1 MGTQAPAIA
10 EEERMRRDVG
20 GLEAGF
26 SLVEM
31 LVALTITLIISGAMF
46 GLLSGGQSA
55 FRREP
60 ELTDR
65 QQNARIAMNLI
76 VKDVAN
82 AGIGMPAF
90 VQTFTR
96 SLNAPTGAPTNSEN
110 VGTDEIEILANDTS
124 KDNEAVC
131 NNPGNGNSVNLTLVR
146 GDAEIPP
153 DTPVMLLFDDGTW
166 TFRNVVNNSTNSSGA
181 GSCTNGGGARH
192 VQLNVNSG
200 VDTSGMNTPSGV
212 CKPSGNGL
220 GNAGA
225 PTDCV
230 TYNSVTTCG
239 VSNNGCPNYGPVA
252 GTPCCTVTSV
262 SFGEIIHYRIRN
274 DTSGVPVLERRS
286 TADAAGG
293 WRVVATGIEDLQV
306 QYSQASAPATWIDSA
321 PAVVANNF
329 GTLINQVRV
338 TVVARSEA
346 RNIQGATTSTSGK
359 TNIRGSLTSVV
370 APRATLVNLAND
382 TSAGRQW
389 W

>member
-1 MGTQAPAIA
+1 MDSKVPAIS

-20 GLEAGF
+20 GAEAGF

-76 VKDVAN
+76 MKDIAN

-90 VQTFTR
+90 IQTFR
-96 SLNAPTGAPTNSEN
+96 PSLDAPTGAPTNSEN
-110 VGTDEIEILANDTS
+110 VGTDEIEILANDTT

-131 NNPGNGNSVNLTLVR
+131 NNPGNGNSVNIRLLR
-146 GDAEIPP
+146 GAANIAPN
-153 DTPVMLLFDDGTW
+153 TPVMLLFDDGTW
-166 TFRNVVNNSTNSSGA
+166 TFRNVTDTSNPNTGA
-181 GSCTNGGGARH
+181 GYCQAGNDH
-192 VQLNVNSG
+192 VNLNVNTG
-200 VDTSGMNTPSGV
+200 GDTSGMNTSGGV
-212 CKPSGNGL
+212 CKPSATGL
-220 GNAGA
+220 GNAGG

-239 VSNNGCPNYGPVA
+239 ASTTACPNYPTDGP
-252 GTPCCTVTSV
+252 PCCTVTSIA
-262 SFGEIIHYRIRN
+262 FGEIIHYRIR
-274 DTSGVPVLERRS
+274 DDASGVPVLQRS
-286 TADAAGG
+286 TTTDPAGG
-293 WRVVATGIEDLQV
+293 WRVVASGIEDLQV
-306 QYSQASAPATWIDSA
+306 QYSQASAPTTWIDSA
-321 PAVVANNF
+321 PAVVTSNF
-329 GTLINQVRV
+329 ATLINQVRV
-338 TVVARSEA
+338 TIVARSEA

-359 TNIRGSLTSVV
+359 TNIRGSVTSIGS
-370 APRATLVNLAND
+370 PRATLIHLAND
-382 TSAGRQW
+382 TSVSRQW